1 MQNSGNNPNAIK
13 TVDRNR
19 RARGGR
25 LAAGERTGRLSREAF
40 PEHTGTNSGGQT
52 RAYRVRERRQW
63 EKKGKRNQKKKVNK
77 TNTAVKAKKERAR
90 RERDTSLKHS
100 MTQISGTM

>member
-1 MQNSGNNPNAIK
+1 MVVLLQVKISVNSK
-13 TVDRNR
+13 TRI
-19 RARGGR
+19 
-25 LAAGERTGRLSREAF
+25 
-40 PEHTGTNSGGQT
+40 
-52 RAYRVRERRQW
+52 
-63 EKKGKRNQKKKVNK
+63 KKGKRNQKKKVNK